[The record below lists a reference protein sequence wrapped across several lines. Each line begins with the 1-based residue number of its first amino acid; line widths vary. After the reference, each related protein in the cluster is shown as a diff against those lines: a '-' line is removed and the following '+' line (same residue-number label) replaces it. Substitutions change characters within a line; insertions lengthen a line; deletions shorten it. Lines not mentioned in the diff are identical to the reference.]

1 MTRLA
6 NHSKVHSFTVFKRRG
21 RKISG
26 GLQAAPLSELRQG
39 LDIWVKAKLK
49 QGVKRNFGGVEH
61 FIRGVT
67 ENPPPPPSKSTHG
80 IIAYSQL

>member
-1 MTRLA
+1 LQTIARSIHLLYL
-6 NHSKVHSFTVFKRRG
+6 S
-21 RKISG
+21 SG

-39 LDIWVKAKLK
+39 LDIWVKAFHTKIG
-49 QGVKRNFGGVEH
+49 GVKRNFGGVEH

-67 ENPPPPPSKSTHG
+67 ENPPPPPPPPPSQSAHG